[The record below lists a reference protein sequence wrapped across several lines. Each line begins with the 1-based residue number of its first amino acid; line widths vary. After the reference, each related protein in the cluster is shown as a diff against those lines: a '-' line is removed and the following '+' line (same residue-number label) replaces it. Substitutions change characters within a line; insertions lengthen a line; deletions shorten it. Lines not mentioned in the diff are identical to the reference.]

1 MISRQNHFKII
12 LPIKN
17 LRGHKNFPKE
27 FYRMS
32 ASSASAALP
41 SAQEAIPALLEKHG
55 GLIYNLGQR
64 MCGSHEAAQDL
75 VQETFMRAFKSW
87 HQFEGR
93 SDPATWLYRIA
104 VRACQRLKRPR
115 SGQPQRMLALNELL
129 PESEQEI
136 VTLAETAETPLEEVM
151 QAEAYAQV
159 EHALAQLPLEFRLA
173 LVLKEIADFSVAEVA
188 QILNLKEATVKTRVH
203 RGRLMLRKILAQ
215 KLPKRAAPP
224 HAHEKRACLD
234 LLHAKQ
240 QALDHGVDFPMPPNE
255 LCEHCRALF
264 ATLDLAHEVCMHMRH
279 AELPEAVRAML
290 LEEFHAED
298 NRR

>member
-1 MISRQNHFKII
+1 MN
-12 LPIKN
+12 
-17 LRGHKNFPKE
+17 E
-27 FYRMS
+27 AS
-32 ASSASAALP
+32 ANAALP

-75 VQETFMRAFKSW
+75 VQETFLRAYKSW
-87 HQFEGR
+87 RQFEGR
-93 SDPATWLYRIA
+93 SDPATWLYKIA

-115 SGQPQRMLALNELL
+115 AGQPQRMLTLNELL
-129 PESEQEI
+129 PESEKEI
-136 VTLAETAETPLEEVM
+136 VAFNENETPLDHVLRD
-151 QAEAYAQV
+151 EAYALV
-159 EHALAQLPLEFRLA
+159 ENALAQLPAEFRLA
-173 LVLKEIADFSVAEVA
+173 LALKEIADFSVVEVA

-203 RGRLMLRKILAQ
+203 RARLMLRKILAQ

-224 HAHEKRACLD
+224 HDHAKRACLD

-240 QALDHGVDFPMPPNE
+240 QALDRGVEFPMPPNE

-264 ATLDLAHEVCMHMRH
+264 ATLDLAHEVCTHMRY

-290 LEEFHAED
+290 LEEFHAD
-298 NRR
+298 DAGRA